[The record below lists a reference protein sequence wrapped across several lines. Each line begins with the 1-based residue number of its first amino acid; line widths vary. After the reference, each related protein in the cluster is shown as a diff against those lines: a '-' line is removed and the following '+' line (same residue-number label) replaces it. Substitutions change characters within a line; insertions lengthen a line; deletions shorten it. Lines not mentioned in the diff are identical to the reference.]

1 MKTIIKDG
9 WHIVYG
15 YRVYV
20 ENGCVLRGT
29 KMDIN
34 GYDVPAYPY
43 ESDRKGGY
51 DNCSGVNFYT
61 FRKGVKENRMFLF

>member
-1 MKTIIKDG
+1 MKDG

-29 KMDIN
+29 LLDHN
-34 GYDVPAYPY
+34 GYDVPAWPY
-43 ESDRKGGY
+43 KRDKKGEY
-51 DNCSGVNFYT
+51 DNISGVKIET
-61 FRKGVKENRMFLF
+61 FRRGVKNNSMMLF